1 MMVITLNRK
10 KTLIRAKI
18 SEKSKNYLNPTT
30 LFIIILNNQKIKMTD
45 LRGRGSMTEKV
56 WLKNYPAEIPH
67 EIDIPKIP
75 LHQFL
80 TDAYKANP
88 ERVAIHF
95 MGKELTYKE
104 LYESALKFANYLQ
117 NLGIE
122 KGDRIAVMLP
132 NCPQSVIAYYGI
144 LYAGGVVVQT
154 NPLYTERE
162 LQYQMADSGAKIIL
176 SLDILYPRITKIL
189 KETQIENVIITG
201 IKDYLPFPKN
211 LVYPFI
217 QKKQYGFSIKVEHSG
232 MNHLFVEIMRSA
244 PLKEITV
251 PFDFEEDLALLQY
264 TGGTTGFPKG
274 VMLTHK
280 NLIANAMMCNAWLYK
295 CEDGQEVILG
305 ILPFFHVYGMTTV
318 LILSVMTKNK
328 MVLMPKFDVEDT
340 LKTIDKQK
348 PTLFPGAPT
357 IYIGLLN
364 HPDIGKYNLSS
375 IKACLSGSAPL
386 PVEVQE
392 RFETITGGKLVEGYG
407 LTETSPVT
415 HANFIWGERVSGSV
429 GIPWPNTDAVILRSG
444 EVAILPPGEM
454 GEIAVKGPQV
464 MKGYWN
470 RPEDTAMSFADGWFL
485 TGDLGYMDENGYF
498 YIVDRKKDMIIA
510 GGYNIYPREVEEVLY
525 EHEAIQECV
534 VAGIPDPYRGETV
547 KAYIVLKEGHSVTEK
562 ELNDYCRQNLAAYKV
577 PRAYDFREELPKTAV
592 GKILRRTL
600 IEEEKA
606 KLAAQKEAK

>member
-1 MMVITLNRK
+1 
-10 KTLIRAKI
+10 
-18 SEKSKNYLNPTT
+18 
-30 LFIIILNNQKIKMTD
+30 
-45 LRGRGSMTEKV
+45 MTEKV

-67 EIDIPKIP
+67 EIDIPKMP
-75 LHQFL
+75 VHQFL

-88 ERVAIHF
+88 MKIAIHF

-117 NLGIE
+117 NLGVE

-132 NCPQSVIAYYGI
+132 NCPQAVIAYYGI
-144 LYAGGVVVQT
+144 MYAGGIVVQT

-176 SLDILYPRITKIL
+176 GLDILYPRITKIL

-217 QKKQYGFSIKVEHSG
+217 QKKQYGFSVKVEHSG

-244 PLKEITV
+244 PLNEITV

-280 NLIANAMMCNAWLYK
+280 NLIANTMMCNAWLYK
-295 CEDGQEVILG
+295 CEDGQEIVLG

-318 LILSVMTKNK
+318 LILSVMKKSK

-357 IYIGLLN
+357 MYIGLLN

-386 PVEVQE
+386 PLEVQE
-392 RFETITGGKLVEGYG
+392 RFEAITGGKLVEGYG

-415 HANFIWGERVSGSV
+415 HANFIWDERVTGSV
-429 GIPWPNTDAVILRSG
+429 GIPWPNTDSVILRSG
-444 EVAILPPGEM
+444 EATPLPPGEM
-454 GEIAVKGPQV
+454 GEIAIKGPQV

-470 RPEDTAMSFADGWFL
+470 RPEDTAMTFADGWFL

-498 YIVDRKKDMIIA
+498 FIVDRKKDMIIA
-510 GGYNIYPREVEEVLY
+510 GGYNIYPREVEEILY
-525 EHEAIQECV
+525 EHDAIQECV

-547 KAYIVLKEGHSVTEK
+547 KAYIVLKEGHSATEK
-562 ELNDYCRQNLAAYKV
+562 ELNDYCRKNLAAYKV
-577 PRAYDFREELPKTAV
+577 PRAYEFRTELPKTAV

-600 IEEEKA
+600 VEEEKA
-606 KLAAQKEAK
+606 KLAAEKEAK